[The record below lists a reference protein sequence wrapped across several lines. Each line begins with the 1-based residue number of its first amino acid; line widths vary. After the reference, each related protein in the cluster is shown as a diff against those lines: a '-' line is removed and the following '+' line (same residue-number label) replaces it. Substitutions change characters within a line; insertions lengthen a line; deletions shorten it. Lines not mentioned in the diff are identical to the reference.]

1 MAIRGAHY
9 EFNYLYRLDEL
20 HPCGVQEVVP
30 LSRDIFAKKYR
41 SREPTA
47 DEVQRMMDSFDTM
60 NLRDRTRK
68 TLQLASHWPVML
80 YRLRLAQ
87 NARLL
92 ELQHDARNAARRV
105 AARERRAAETEEQR
119 AARCAARVAARLN

>member
-1 MAIRGAHY
+1 
-9 EFNYLYRLDEL
+9 
-20 HPCGVQEVVP
+20 
-30 LSRDIFAKKYR
+30 
-41 SREPTA
+41 
-47 DEVQRMMDSFDTM
+47 MMDSFDTM

-68 TLQLASHWPVML
+68 TLQLVSHWPVML